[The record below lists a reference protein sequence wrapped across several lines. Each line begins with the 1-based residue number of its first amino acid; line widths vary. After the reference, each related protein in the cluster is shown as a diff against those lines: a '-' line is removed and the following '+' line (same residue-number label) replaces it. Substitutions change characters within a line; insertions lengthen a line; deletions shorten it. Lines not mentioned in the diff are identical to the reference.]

1 MSLSSEEYRDHLRST
16 SLRAGFS
23 FDDVVLPDERG
34 IGVNGLRLCYLDWG
48 TPGKPP
54 ILFLHGGAL
63 TAHTWDLCCLALR
76 ADYHCLALD
85 QRGHGDSDWAPD
97 ADYSIAVQRE
107 DIKGFAAALGL
118 DRFILV
124 GMSMGA
130 INGLAYAIAYPET
143 LSALVLID
151 AGPSLRRP
159 GSRRIRDFVHGGAEP
174 ETLEAIVARALAFNP
189 RRDPIILRRSL
200 MHNLRRQEDG
210 TWVWKYDR
218 QRFRAMADDRHGAE
232 RHRLADG
239 LAEVIC
245 PTLVVRGSESDV
257 FHDED
262 AERLAAGLPDGRW
275 VKIPQ
280 AGHTVQGDNPRD
292 LVAAL
297 RLFLDRAAI

>member
-1 MSLSSEEYRDHLRST
+1 M
-16 SLRAGFS
+16 
-23 FDDVVLPDERG
+23 
-34 IGVNGLRLCYLDWG
+34 
-48 TPGKPP
+48 
-54 ILFLHGGAL
+54 
-63 TAHTWDLCCLALR
+63 
-76 ADYHCLALD
+76 
-85 QRGHGDSDWAPD
+85 
-97 ADYSIAVQRE
+97 
-107 DIKGFAAALGL
+107 
-118 DRFILV
+118 
-124 GMSMGA
+124 
-130 INGLAYAIAYPET
+130 
-143 LSALVLID
+143 
-151 AGPSLRRP
+151 AGPSR
-159 GSRRIRDFVHGGAEP
+159 

-275 VKIPQ
+275 VKHPAGRPHRAGRQPQ
-280 AGHTVQGDNPRD
+280 GSRRGTAPVSRPSGDLSACVSAAG
-292 LVAAL
+292 
-297 RLFLDRAAI
+297 